1 MGAVKSKRMPR
12 AVREQQMLDAAVRTF
27 GRRGYTAASMDE
39 IAELAGV
46 SKPLVYLYLN
56 SKEELFTACIRREAT
71 ALVEAVRAGAGPG
84 LPADRQLWSG
94 LTAFFTHTA
103 RHPDA
108 WAVLHLQARTHGE
121 VFAAE
126 VATMR
131 AEVVAFVTELIL
143 AAAREALPQA
153 PGSSTEF
160 STSPPSSRLRSNRG
174 DPREQGGPPR
184 AGGTPM
190 DPDLPAGEV
199 SGLAE
204 ALVGAAEA
212 LADWANATPGVTARQ
227 AAATLMNF
235 SWEGLGDL
243 MAGRRWSPPDDADGA
258 EGAEG
263 SAADAGPVAHAGR
276 TSPVR

>member
-1 MGAVKSKRMPR
+1 MGAVKTKRMPR

-27 GRRGYTAASMDE
+27 GQRGYTTASMDE

-56 SKEELFTACIRREAT
+56 SKEDLFTACIRREAK
-71 ALVEAVRAGAGPG
+71 ALTEAVRAGARPG

-103 RHPDA
+103 RHPDG

-126 VATMR
+126 VAAMR
-131 AEVVAFVTELIL
+131 AEIVAFVTQLIL
-143 AAAREALPQA
+143 AAAREALPQTLGCA
-153 PGSSTEF
+153 
-160 STSPPSSRLRSNRG
+160 
-174 DPREQGGPPR
+174 R
-184 AGGTPM
+184 AGGTPA
-190 DPDLPAGEV
+190 DPDLPEHEV

-204 ALVGAAEA
+204 ALVGAAES

-227 AAATLMNF
+227 SAATLMNF
-235 SWEGLGDL
+235 AWTGLGDL
-243 MAGRRWSPPDDADGA
+243 MAGRRWSPPDDDPGGGAGDDLDDGGDGGTGGRQDTDDGGTG
-258 EGAEG
+258 GAR
-263 SAADAGPVAHAGR
+263 APAAHAGR